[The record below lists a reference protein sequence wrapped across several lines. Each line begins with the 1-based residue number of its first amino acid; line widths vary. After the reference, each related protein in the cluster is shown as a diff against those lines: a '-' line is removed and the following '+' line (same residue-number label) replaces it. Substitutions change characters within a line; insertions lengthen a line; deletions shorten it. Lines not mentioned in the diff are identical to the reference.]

1 MACVPSAPLWHLLD
15 MVLMVRPTVAT
26 LQMLKLDGRQM
37 NKNNTLFQKILKAM
51 KKKDVGD
58 VTRR

>member
-15 MVLMVRPTVAT
+15 MVLMVRHSVAT

-37 NKNNTLFQKILKAM
+37 NKNNTLFQNILKAM